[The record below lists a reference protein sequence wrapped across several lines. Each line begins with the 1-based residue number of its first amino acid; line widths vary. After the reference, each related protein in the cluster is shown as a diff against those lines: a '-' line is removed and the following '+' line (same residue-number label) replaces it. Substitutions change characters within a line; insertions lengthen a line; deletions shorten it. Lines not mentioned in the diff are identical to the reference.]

1 MKPYSIDLR
10 QKIVDA
16 YAAGGISQKQVAAN
30 FGVALSFV
38 SKLILSQRRYNTI
51 EPRVRLLQTPSKL
64 SDKQLET
71 LRQIVLSN
79 PDGTLSEF
87 RQYLFNETDV
97 LLSISSIDRIIRTKL
112 AITYKKKVYSQARK
126 QLTQSK
132 KLDSSMAVS
141 KRITFSQF
149 NILG

>member
-38 SKLILSQRRYNTI
+38 SKLVLSQRRYNTI

-64 SDKQLET
+64 SDEQLET
-71 LRQIVLSN
+71 FRQIVVSN
-79 PDGTLSEF
+79 PDATLSEF

-97 LLSISSIDRIIRTKL
+97 FLSISSIDRIIRTKL
-112 AITYKKKVYSQARK
+112 GITYKKKAYSQPRK

-132 KLDSSMAVS
+132 KLDSSTGS
-141 KRITFSQF
+141 
-149 NILG
+149 